1 MLGQYRDPVARLA
14 EPVARLLS
22 GSRIRPNQLSCLG
35 LGVSAIAAVA
45 FATDHGRWGGLLLA
59 LAGALDILDGGPSDR
74 PHLARDP
81 PGPPIRPPAPGSRD
95 VVAVT
100 APEASPTP
108 PALAAEH
115 LGLTYPGPRG
125 RPAVAILHDVSVAVP
140 RGAAL
145 TVVGPSGSGKSSLLR
160 CFNRLEEPTTGSVR
174 FHGRD
179 VRSLDP
185 LTLRRR
191 VALVAQTPVLF
202 EGSVRDN
209 LRTHP
214 PDAEVDLSARR
225 LRADPEV
232 LLLDEPTSALDPP
245 NAARV
250 VETVS
255 ALRAARSL
263 TVVAVTHQ
271 PELVRQLSGRLLY
284 LVRGAVQA
292 DEAVEAMAGD
302 PGDSRLRAFLAGR
315 PGVAGEVA
323 AS

>member
-1 MLGQYRDPVARLA
+1 M
-14 EPVARLLS
+14 
-22 GSRIRPNQLSCLG
+22 
-35 LGVSAIAAVA
+35 
-45 FATDHGRWGGLLLA
+45 
-59 LAGALDILDGGPSDR
+59 
-74 PHLARDP
+74 
-81 PGPPIRPPAPGSRD
+81 
-95 VVAVT
+95 T

-125 RPAVAILHDVSVAVP
+125 RPGVAILHDVSVAVP

-214 PDAEVDLSARR
+214 PDAEVDLSERR
-225 LRADPEV
+225 LRATLDEVGLDAELLDRDGGTLSGGERQRVALARALLADPEV